1 MKTNL
6 DDLRSDIEKCM
17 KNQIKDNIR
26 KENSNIKDVNEIHI
40 YNLTKSTTSKDSYS
54 FDAKAELIE
63 ENLPSVF
70 CEIKGTVEISLDAE
84 VKVSGKMFCDRQ
96 KF

>member
-1 MKTNL
+1 METNL

-26 KENSNIKDVNEIHI
+26 KENSKIEYINEIHI
-40 YNLTKSTTSKDSYS
+40 NNLTKSTTLKDYYS
-54 FDAKAELIE
+54 FDAIAELIE
-63 ENLPSVF
+63 NDLPSRF
-70 CEIKGTVEISLDAE
+70 CEIKGTVEIKLEAE
-84 VKVSGKMFCDRQ
+84 VKVSGKIFCDRQ